1 MASVLKFNLILSQY
15 KMKFRFLLFV
25 LTHYFF
31 QYWFVVLL
39 RISKCEI

>member
-1 MASVLKFNLILSQY
+1 MASVLKVNLILSQY
-15 KMKFRFLLFV
+15 KMKFRFLFV
-25 LTHYFF
+25 LTHYFL